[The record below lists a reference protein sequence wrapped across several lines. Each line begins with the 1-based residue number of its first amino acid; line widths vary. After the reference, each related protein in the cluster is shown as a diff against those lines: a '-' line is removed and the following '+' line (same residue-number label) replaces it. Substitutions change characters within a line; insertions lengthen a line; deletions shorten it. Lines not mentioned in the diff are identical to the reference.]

1 MLGWTFNPKTY
12 FGSPADVRWVSLCD
26 EGANMYKSL
35 LTEQMAFHGNDA
47 LLVPGGFEQLFVR
60 LQRQA
65 GLTTLGNIR
74 TNILRARRVV
84 NTAKTAA
91 RFRGETSVPIP
102 SAEEVRAR
110 ELDISAGKTAERTLL
125 DQLRVLQRHLDRLQ
139 GKTPLELDT
148 DRTIDRD
155 ELNVDMVR
163 AVATNQQAA
172 TLELGAQA
180 LVTYSQRITNN
191 NNAQLW
197 LRLLKQSGLLM
208 SVRQPWATAILECGK
223 RYENRKLPWPGPDKR
238 CAYSKANGARWM
250 LIIASKNA
258 GSATDFRAD
267 LERVQHCILNDPDQT
282 DEQKRLSLRKMQTSM
297 GDFKERGDF
306 PLGGI
311 VGLARVVGCVR
322 NTLGSDPPHSPWFR
336 PACELL
342 PLTFGWEVDKV
353 IAFEHAIP
361 FQGTQTNH
369 RFIGNLKS
377 FEGILQQLVLRLRTV
392 EP

>member
-12 FGSPADVRWVSLCD
+12 FDSPADVRWVSLCA
-26 EGANMYKSL
+26 EGAKMYESL
-35 LTEQMAFHGNDA
+35 LTEQMAFHGNDTQ
-47 LLVPGGFEQLFVR
+47 LVPGGFEQLFVR

-74 TNILRARRVV
+74 TNILRARKAV
-84 NTAKTAA
+84 NMAKTAA
-91 RFRGETSVPIP
+91 RFPAPHLPIP

-110 ELDISAGKTAERTLL
+110 ELDIVAGKTAERALL

-139 GKTPLELDT
+139 GKTPLELDI
-148 DRTIDRD
+148 DRTIGRD
-155 ELNVDMVR
+155 ELNADMVR
-163 AVATNQQAA
+163 AVATNEQASA
-172 TLELGAQA
+172 LELGAQA

-208 SVRQPWATAILECGK
+208 SVKQPWATAILECGK

-250 LIIASKNA
+250 LIVASKNA

-267 LERVQHCILNDPDQT
+267 LERIRYSILNDPDQT
-282 DEQKRLSLRKMQTSM
+282 DEQKRLSLHKVQTST
-297 GDFKERGDF
+297 GDFKDRGDF

-322 NTLGSDPPHSPWFR
+322 NTLGSDAPDSPWFR

-342 PLTFGWEVDKV
+342 PLTFGWEVDKA

-361 FQGTQTNH
+361 FPGTQTNH
-369 RFIGNLKS
+369 RFIGNLKN